1 MGRAKMKLFAL
12 IAATASAFGPFDQC
26 SGDGVS
32 TGAEFTADPFTWVG
46 ADLGKPKLH
55 GSKSMKMLINMNGLK
70 NFGGNQLNYIGMSI
84 WSRKK
89 CGQDFI
95 DKVADGTVQ
104 FDILDKFGHVSEET
118 TTSSLGNSKKD
129 QFHLLLHGID
139 QVDFGN
145 KDVEA
150 CLIGGMVGWMPADS
164 IDASV
169 DYTCMAGWS
178 KRLWNKSQ

>member
-26 SGDGVS
+26 SGDGVA

-95 DKVADGTVQ
+95 DKVADGPVQ
-104 FDILDKFGHVSEET
+104 FDILDKFDEANPTGWYQTASQFSFGYYLENNDFAR
-118 TTSSLGNSKKD
+118 SLQLTK
-129 QFHLLLHGID
+129 
-139 QVDFGN
+139 
-145 KDVEA
+145 
-150 CLIGGMVGWMPADS
+150 
-164 IDASV
+164 
-169 DYTCMAGWS
+169 
-178 KRLWNKSQ
+178 